1 VPQMTQRSRVPLCV
15 LEDNVELAAEF
26 LADDSEHSRRT
37 LVRQLFDNA
46 VIHYAPNVLRYV
58 LGSAGADGFVH
69 PHHNNLS
76 RCRLMPTRYLLD
88 LALRH
93 DVTVAQ
99 VNECL
104 ELLANSDRVD
114 LTHVHSTVDLQ
125 RLRHDQRYSF
135 LFRRSV
141 GPLEFELELLRSSTG
156 RTLPTQSLFYAL
168 HQASALL
175 AETNVGSMPP
185 MTLERIEAVLYW
197 LLLLTARADKAAST
211 EFTPSEHS
219 PGASPYRIAHGQVST
234 PETHWMR
241 RPEYAGHSDVARVHF
256 RCMWNFIRE
265 FNSMRLTD
273 VVVQHFGGAFLI
285 WTTSSQERLGFL
297 LPCLRVNVLPIQTI
311 VGYLDELTY
320 VPVSTSVDI
329 NLALL
334 QQQAHRNHEH
344 ALLRYTSL
352 LLGAGYAR
360 TLLALLDDP
369 RRTVRRDIVLH
380 TLLNDT
386 ALARL
391 RGTVLRLF
399 ANRLLVSIAI
409 ALHPLNLPVY
419 VIEEIVQYI
428 APLTTGL
435 RHIERI
441 RLIERVGVFSTLAR
455 DGRTS
460 VPVVRQPIDTPT
472 TTTTTTSSLV
482 ADQDQQKM
490 VVERARRATQTVAN
504 NCLIAK
510 GALLCNVCLFYRD
523 PATVLATLH
532 MCICRQCAQMYVHKN
547 AKS

>member
-1 VPQMTQRSRVPLCV
+1 MTRRSRVPLCV
-15 LEDNVELAAEF
+15 LEDDIKLAEEF
-26 LADDSEHSRRT
+26 LEDTEYSRRT
-37 LVRQLFDNA
+37 LVRLLFDNA
-46 VIHYAPNVLRYV
+46 VIYYAPNVLRYV
-58 LGSAGADGFVH
+58 LGSAGADGFVT
-69 PHHNNLS
+69 PHHNTGS
-76 RCRLMPTRYLLD
+76 RRRLMPTRYLLD
-88 LALRH
+88 NALRH

-114 LTHVHSTVDLQ
+114 LTHVHSTVELR
-125 RLRHDQRYSF
+125 RLRYDHRYNF
-135 LFRRSV
+135 LYGRMMGQFELLDPSV
-141 GPLEFELELLRSSTG
+141 GSR
-156 RTLPTQSLFYAL
+156 LPTESLFYAL
-168 HQASALL
+168 HQASTLL
-175 AETNVGSMPP
+175 AENNVSSMPP
-185 MTLERIEAVLYW
+185 MTLERIEAVIFW
-197 LLLLTARADKAAST
+197 LLLVTARADKAAAA

-219 PGASPYRIAHGQVST
+219 PGASPYRIANGQVAT
-234 PETHWMR
+234 AETHWMR
-241 RPEYAGHSDVARVHF
+241 RPQYAGHSDVARVHF

-265 FNSMRLTD
+265 FNSLRLTD
-273 VVVQHFGGAFLI
+273 VVVQHFGGDFLI
-285 WTTSSQERLGFL
+285 WTTSGRERLGFL
-297 LPCLRVNVLPIQTI
+297 LPCLRAEVLQLHTI
-311 VGYLDELTY
+311 IAYLDELAY
-320 VPVSTSVDI
+320 MPVSTSVDI

-334 QQQAHRNHEH
+334 HQQAHRIHEP
-344 ALLRYTSL
+344 ALLRYTSRFL
-352 LLGAGYAR
+352 EVGYAH
-360 TLLALLDDP
+360 TLLAILDDP
-369 RRTVRRDIVLH
+369 RRTERRDVVLH

-460 VPVVRQPIDTPT
+460 VPVVRQPVDTPA
-472 TTTTTTSSLV
+472 TTTSSLV

-490 VVERARRATQTVAN
+490 VVERTRRAAQTVAN

-523 PATVLATLH
+523 PAKVLATLQK
-532 MCICRQCAQMYVHKN
+532 CICQQCAQMYVHTN